1 MEVIGLSAGYGKL
14 PVLHGVSFA
23 VPSRSLTTILGPN
36 GAGKTTLVKSLV
48 ALTDRFSGHIRFKE
62 RPIDGLPTHVI
73 VGLGIGFVPQTAS
86 VFPSLSVQENLE
98 MGCRLLLPARR
109 PQRIAEIYGQFPRL
123 AQRQHQRAS
132 TLSGGERQMLAIG
145 SALLADP
152 EFIILD
158 EPITGLSPQLVD
170 EVVEGIE
177 AINDRGTT
185 VLWVVEQNPQQVL
198 AIADWA
204 IVMEGGT
211 IKTQMP
217 AGELLAVPDFRT
229 VFLGV

>member
-1 MEVIGLSAGYGKL
+1 
-14 PVLHGVSFA
+14 
-23 VPSRSLTTILGPN
+23 
-36 GAGKTTLVKSLV
+36 
-48 ALTDRFSGHIRFKE
+48 
-62 RPIDGLPTHVI
+62 
-73 VGLGIGFVPQTAS
+73 
-86 VFPSLSVQENLE
+86 
-98 MGCRLLLPARR
+98 
-109 PQRIAEIYGQFPRL
+109 
-123 AQRQHQRAS
+123 
-132 TLSGGERQMLAIG
+132 
-145 SALLADP
+145 
-152 EFIILD
+152 
-158 EPITGLSPQLVD
+158 VD